1 MVIAVVNVLRTF
13 YVPDAKVPCAVQTTT
28 PPDPISIIR
37 RQSRQSIERLQ
48 YQREAAGLNQ
58 LAD

>member
-1 MVIAVVNVLRTF
+1 MVIAVVNVLRRF
-13 YVPDAKVPCAVQTTT
+13 CVPDAKVPCAVQTSTT
-28 PPDPISIIR
+28 PDPISII